1 MGSPKFFGSNFL
13 SFALTFRTAVLLG
26 FGDVVGDGVEEVA
39 AAGVGVGLAGDV
51 GAVWGDEPPLHAA
64 ADVTT
69 NAPATASDVR
79 RKRRGATISLTIA
92 PSADVLDSSASG
104 FLSWLLIAQ

>member
-1 MGSPKFFGSNFL
+1 M
-13 SFALTFRTAVLLG
+13 
-26 FGDVVGDGVEEVA
+26 GDGVEEVA

-51 GAVWGDEPPLHAA
+51 GAVCGDEPPVHAA
-64 ADVTT
+64 ADATT
-69 NAPATASDVR
+69 NTAATASDVR

-92 PSADVLDSSASG
+92 SRADVLDPSASG